1 MQKKGAVLLEP
12 VITIMNEMI
21 LPDYPDDNCLKNRAY
36 YDDDVEISGEVYDI
50 VIVENWQAEQQECI
64 ESEGLDKQW
73 SEDGELLAEIYVD
86 QQEQIEQHVE
96 QEKVVQ
102 QQNDSDDCVNLSWLL
117 NFKLDDLIN
126 SYGDE
131 ASTSCKKED
140 CKSERLQKAAPQRE
154 DSSGVSNAKPPFTY
168 TKLIELALREKGE
181 LTVSGIY
188 QWIS

>member
-1 MQKKGAVLLEP
+1 
-12 VITIMNEMI
+12 MNEMI
-21 LPDYPDDNCLKNRAY
+21 LPDYPEDGGAF
-36 YDDDVEISGEVYDI
+36 YDDDVEISSEVYDI
-50 VIVENWQAEQQECI
+50 VIVENWQAEQQCI
-64 ESEGLDKQW
+64 ESDIDKQW

-86 QQEQIEQHVE
+86 QNVQEQIEQTKQV
-96 QEKVVQ
+96 
-102 QQNDSDDCVNLSWLL
+102 QQNDSDDCANLSWLL

-131 ASTSCKKED
+131 ASTSGSAKKND
-140 CKSERLQKAAPQRE
+140 TKSERLQKSLPQQN
-154 DSSGVSNAKPPFTY
+154 DSVSNAKPPYTY